1 MKRSVKT
8 NAATLLLSLGIYTL
22 SFAQGV
28 GAVNPAQTEVS
39 SLNAAE
45 NNIGENNAKA
55 SFSTMFP
62 NASQQKWSSAEENSF
77 VSFLNAGRKATASFT
92 TRGKMNYVITDCGMN
107 DLPAAFSKNIKKD
120 YASYQLFH
128 AIEIKA
134 HGETAYQAVLENAAG
149 FVTLKFTADGI
160 EEIQQVK
167 K

>member
-8 NAATLLLSLGIYTL
+8 NAAALLLSLGIYTL

-28 GAVNPAQTEVS
+28 GAVNPTQTETITV
-39 SLNAAE
+39 NAGE

-55 SFSTMFP
+55 SFSTLFP
-62 NASQQKWSSAEENSF
+62 NASQQKWTSSEGNSF
-77 VSFLNAGRKATASFT
+77 VSFLNDGRKATASFT
-92 TRGKMNYVITDCGMN
+92 AKGKMNYVITDCRIN
-107 DLPAAFSKNIKKD
+107 DLPAAFSKNIQKD
-120 YASYQLFH
+120 YAAYQLFH

-149 FVTLKFTADGI
+149 FVTLKFTADGM